1 MSYYQG
7 IYTITSKSYQ
17 LEFKMG
23 MMFPLLFYYQEN
35 VIFVLLGQL
44 SVLTNYVNAL
54 GEGGTDDGV

>member
-1 MSYYQG
+1 
-7 IYTITSKSYQ
+7 
-17 LEFKMG
+17 MG

-54 GEGGTDDGV
+54 GEGGTDDGVSVTMCVCPHACVA